1 MLVKENVL
9 NKIKKERTFI
19 HSRFQGLQKNQQ
31 ESISKF
37 RPPSKLADKVN
48 C

>member
-9 NKIKKERTFI
+9 NKIEKGRAFI

-31 ESISKF
+31 ENSK
-37 RPPSKLADKVN
+37 RRKEEKEKKKNLKI
-48 C
+48 